1 MAYGIKYRITFKTLQ
16 DDTCKV
22 DFYIDGYTG
31 SIIDLEP
38 ASNPFI
44 LQEFNSDEDIYKP
57 LRPQQATINFIS
69 QSGVS
74 IDDFLSNADTYCY
87 VAFEF
92 LSAVQ
97 YYWYGYLLQDDFQ
110 ESWQDQKHIISLKA
124 TEGLGL
130 LQNQPLADNA
140 GDELIGR
147 YTPWQLIQ
155 YAAYGTIQT
164 FVEHRV
170 ISNLYHSSMDPILDA
185 PSIGQCYIDAR
196 TFSIGD
202 GEYDNKYNVLD
213 KINLRES
220 G

>member
-22 DFYIDGYTG
+22 DFYIDGYSG

-38 ASNPFI
+38 ASNPFV

-69 QSGVS
+69 QPTVS

-110 ESWQDQKHIISLKA
+110 ESWQDKLEQ
-124 TEGLGL
+124 L
-130 LQNQPLADNA
+130 L
-140 GDELIGR
+140 
-147 YTPWQLIQ
+147 T
-155 YAAYGTIQT
+155 
-164 FVEHRV
+164 
-170 ISNLYHSSMDPILDA
+170 
-185 PSIGQCYIDAR
+185 
-196 TFSIGD
+196 
-202 GEYDNKYNVLD
+202 K
-213 KINLRES
+213 
-220 G
+220 